1 METDQQGGAR
11 TSDGDSNS
19 GHDTISVSNVYLQ
32 NPHLTKQGLS
42 HLVQQVS
49 CADILTISL
58 GTASPLE
65 RIVIL

>member
-1 METDQQGGAR
+1 METDQRGGAKV
-11 TSDGDSNS
+11 SDGDSS
-19 GHDTISVSNVYLQ
+19 GGQDTISVSNIYLQ

-58 GTASPLE
+58 GTTSPLE
-65 RIVIL
+65 RIAIL

>member
-1 METDQQGGAR
+1 METDQQGGTR
-11 TSDGDSNS
+11 VSDSDSNS
-19 GHDTISVSNVYLQ
+19 VHDSISVSNVYLQ
-32 NPHLTKQGLS
+32 NPHLTKHGLS

-58 GTASPLE
+58 STTSPLE